1 MRINLSPQ
9 LTSKLLGILVGPLS
23 STYRI
28 RVWNME
34 TEDLLKRGKEG
45 IIYTF
50 WHNRLFPLV
59 AYYRRSY
66 LSRFPRGRVDVLVS
80 ESRDGEMAALMLHR
94 FGFGT
99 IRGSS
104 SRRGREAL
112 LEMVERVKKRGDVG
126 VIPDGP
132 KGPRYVAKGGAVAL
146 AKATGVPILPVGVSA
161 KPVKIFNSWD
171 RFMLP
176 LPFAQVGILFGEPL
190 YVAKEEETEASR
202 IRFEEALMSITRE
215 TDARMKVEVEY

>member
-1 MRINLSPQ
+1 M
-9 LTSKLLGILVGPLS
+9 GPLS

-146 AKATGVPILPVGVSA
+146 ALVGVFTLVFGIFPPPLMALAKNSA
-161 KPVKIFNSWD
+161 YTF
-171 RFMLP
+171 FM
-176 LPFAQVGILFGEPL
+176 F
-190 YVAKEEETEASR
+190 
-202 IRFEEALMSITRE
+202 MS
-215 TDARMKVEVEY
+215 